1 METLFKVSPEDNKKR
16 LDKFLSENLPQYS
29 RSYIQKLIEG
39 GFVFV
44 GGKIKTKKYSLK
56 ESEKIK
62 VILKEPEVSALE
74 SDDKIKFDIVF
85 EDDDFAVINKPA
97 GLVVHPSE
105 SHKKGTLVSGIL
117 AKWPQVK
124 GVGEDPLRPGIV
136 HRLDKET
143 SGLMMVAKNNE
154 MFFWLKR
161 QFQERKVAKKYLALV
176 FGVLKE
182 KEGEINAPIGRVG
195 MKQVT
200 LKRGRGYKKVTKTRE
215 AKTKYKVLEEFDGYS
230 LLEVSP
236 KTGRMH
242 QIRVHFAHIGHPVV
256 GDKKYA
262 SKKIMEK
269 MPVKRHFLHAFKLD
283 FFLKNGK
290 KLHFEADIPEDL
302 KNILKGLEK

>member
-1 METLFKVSPEDNKKR
+1 METLFKVAPEDNKKR

-143 SGLMMVAKNNE
+143 SGLMVVAKNNE
-154 MFFWLKR
+154 MFFWLKE

-176 FGVLKE
+176 FGTPKE
-182 KEGEINAPIGRVG
+182 KEGEINAAIGRVG

-230 LLEVSP
+230 LLEASP
-236 KTGRMH
+236 KTGRTH

-262 SKKIMEK
+262 SKKMMEK
-269 MPVKRHFLHAFKLD
+269 MSVKRHFLHAFKLD

-290 KLHFEADIPEDL
+290 KLHFEADIPEDF